1 MDIQTTISE
10 ETLQQVI
17 DLFWE
22 SVLPSWGKIRANLRS
37 IAAEQFGI
45 TVEQFHILRH
55 IRKGLHLASELAVEQ
70 RISRPA
76 ISQAIDVLADKGLIT
91 RRQDANDRRFV
102 TLDLTLEGNN
112 LLNTIF
118 EENRRWMKDKLVTL
132 SPEQVEI
139 LIQAFGLLKKSFTE
153 SLN

>member
-1 MDIQTTISE
+1 MDIQPIVSE
-10 ETLQQVI
+10 DTFQQVI

-22 SVLPSWGKIRANLRS
+22 SVLPTWGRIRANLRS
-37 IAAEQFGI
+37 IAAEQFDI

-55 IRKGLHLASELAVEQ
+55 IRKGLHSASELAAEQ

-76 ISQAIDVLADKGLIT
+76 ISQAIDLLVDKGLIT
-91 RRQDANDRRFV
+91 RRQDTSDRRFV
-102 TLDLTLEGNN
+102 TLDLTSDGNN

-118 EENRRWMKDKLVTL
+118 EENRRWMKDKLSVL
-132 SPEQVEI
+132 SPDELLVI
-139 LIQAFGLLKKSFTE
+139 AQAFGYLKKPFSE